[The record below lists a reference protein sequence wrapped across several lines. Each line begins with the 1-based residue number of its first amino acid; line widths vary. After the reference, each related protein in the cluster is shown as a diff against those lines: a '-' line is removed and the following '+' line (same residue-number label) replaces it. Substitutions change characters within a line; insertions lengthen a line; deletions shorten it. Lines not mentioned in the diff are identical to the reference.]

1 MLHKLEI
8 DALRGATKPFALTF
22 EKGKKITILY
32 GENGSGKS
40 TICDALEFLGKGNV
54 GSLDNRGLGKTGS
67 FWHSTGRRPDELSV
81 TLSTSSGKWEG
92 RLVKSKVVVKPD
104 ASYPRTEVLR
114 KNQILS
120 LITSQPKNRYDA
132 ISPFID
138 IASVEQCEA
147 VLRKLLDNET
157 SSRDTASA
165 RIEEN
170 RVAVENFWKE
180 AGTPPP
186 NALDWARVESSKD
199 ISGLEAEIENL
210 DTFVN
215 AMARLVGQKAF
226 LAQRSNEVV
235 PLEATYEA
243 SAKRVEEE
251 EERLSK
257 GSSELVGIL
266 EAAKSYFHD
275 HKTVEECP
283 LCESTEYAATLP
295 AKVDEK
301 LQSVRSLAEAIR
313 LRSQAQKKLEFA
325 KEQTTREA
333 RAFVELAVDFSIRI
347 KTDQLPAN
355 VVVPTGLMDSAAALA
370 ATEVEVANR
379 IAHADELSRLVEQFL
394 ATSKE
399 MLEKQKAERGFLQ
412 TLKRAVETYDT
423 NFDAHKDLDVLIP
436 RLEQA
441 LDEMEKERR
450 EFVDEILGT
459 IATRVGELYE
469 EIHEGEGLSKIS
481 LLLDPKRRA
490 SLDILATFPGTNKA
504 PPGAY
509 FSDSHLDSLGLCIF
523 LALAEMGDAAN
534 TILVLDDVVASADEP
549 HCERIIELLYTVAK
563 NFEHC
568 IFTTHYRPWK
578 EKYRWGWLQ
587 NGQCHFEELLTWQ
600 HAAGIKL
607 GKSLPPIEEL
617 QNVLAA
623 PQPSA
628 QLACASAGVILEAV
642 LDFLTYLYRCKVPRD
657 TRLTLGDLLPSVNRE
672 LRKSLRVER
681 LEKREDGSAI
691 YTEHPL
697 GTLLD
702 ELQKIAQAR
711 NIFGAHFSELAYHLP
726 EADALRFAG
735 TVLTLADHLIDLD
748 SGWPRSDKSGSYWS
762 NSKQTRRLHPLKQP
776 A

>member
-81 TLSTSSGKWEG
+81 TLSTSSGEWEG
-92 RLVKSKVVVKPD
+92 RLVRSKVVVKPN
-104 ASYPRTEVLR
+104 ASHPRTEVLR

-120 LITSQPKNRYDA
+120 LIAGQPKNRYDA

-147 VLRKLLDNET
+147 VLRKLLDHEK

-170 RVAVENFWKE
+170 RVAVENFWTE

-199 ISGLEAEIENL
+199 TSGLEAEIENL
-210 DTFVN
+210 ETFVN
-215 AMARLVGQKAF
+215 AMARLVDQKAS

-243 SAKRVEEE
+243 SAKSVEEE

-275 HKTVEECP
+275 HRDVEACP
-283 LCESTEYAATLP
+283 LCESAEYAATLP

-313 LRSQAQKKLEFA
+313 IRSQAQKKLEFA
-325 KEQTTREA
+325 KEQTTRGA
-333 RAFVELAVDFSIRI
+333 RAFVELAVDFSIRV
-347 KTDQLPAN
+347 KADQLPEN
-355 VVVPTGLMDSAAALA
+355 VVVPMDLKESAAALA
-370 ATEVEVANR
+370 ASEIEVASR
-379 IAHADELSRLVEQFL
+379 IALADELSRSVEQFL
-394 ATSKE
+394 ATLKE
-399 MLEKQKAERGFLQ
+399 VLEKRKAERGFLQ

-441 LDEMEKERR
+441 LEEMEKERR
-450 EFVDEILGT
+450 EFVDEILGK
-459 IATRVGELYE
+459 IAARVGELYE

-490 SLDILATFPGTNKA
+490 SLDILATFPGTKEA

-523 LALAEMGDAAN
+523 LALAELGDAAN
-534 TILVLDDVVASADEP
+534 TILVLDDVIASADEP
-549 HCERIIELLYTVAK
+549 HCERIIELLYTVAN

-587 NGQCHFEELLTWQ
+587 NGQCHFEELLTW
-600 HAAGIKL
+600 HHDAGIKL
-607 GKSLPPIEEL
+607 GKTLPPLEEL
-617 QNVLAA
+617 QGLLAA
-623 PQPSA
+623 PQPSV
-628 QLACASAGVILEAV
+628 QLATASAGVLLEAI
-642 LDFLTYLYRCKVPRD
+642 LKFLVDLYECSVPSKP
-657 TRLTLGDLLPSVNRE
+657 RLTLGDLLPNVKGK
-672 LRKSLRVER
+672 LRSAMRVER
-681 LEKREDGSAI
+681 LEKGEDGSAT
-691 YTEHPL
+691 YKEHSL
-697 GTLLD
+697 GPLLD
-702 ELQKIAQAR
+702 DLQKIAQTR

-726 EADALRFAG
+726 EADALRFAK

>member
-8 DALRGATKPFALTF
+8 DALRGATNPFALTF

-81 TLSTSSGKWEG
+81 TLSTSAGQWVG
-92 RLVKSKVVVKPD
+92 RVVKSKVAVKPD
-104 ASYPRTEVLR
+104 ALHPRTEILR
-114 KNQILS
+114 KNQILA
-120 LITSQPKNRYDA
+120 LITGQPKNRYDA

-147 VLRKLLDNET
+147 VLRKLLDHET
-157 SSRDTASA
+157 NSRDTASA

-180 AGTPPP
+180 AGMPPP
-186 NALDWARVESSKD
+186 NALDWARIESAKD
-199 ISGLEAEIENL
+199 TSALEAEIENL
-210 DTFVN
+210 ETFVN
-215 AMARLVGQKAF
+215 AMTRLVGQKAS

-243 SAKRVEEE
+243 RAKSVEQE
-251 EERLSK
+251 EERLSE

-266 EAAKSYFHD
+266 EAAKTYFHD
-275 HKTVEECP
+275 HREIEACP
-283 LCESTEYAATLP
+283 LCESAEYAATLP
-295 AKVDEK
+295 SKVDEK

-325 KEQTTREA
+325 REQTTRET
-333 RAFVELAVDFSIRI
+333 RAFLQSAVDFSMHV
-347 KTDQLPAN
+347 KANQLPKN
-355 VVVPTGLMDSAAALA
+355 VVVPADLIDSADALA
-370 ATEVEVANR
+370 ANEGELTNR
-379 IAHADELSRLVEQFL
+379 SALADELSRSVEQFL
-394 ATSKE
+394 GTSKE
-399 MLEKQKAERGFLQ
+399 VIEKRKAEKGFLQ

-441 LDEMEKERR
+441 LQEMEKERR
-450 EFVDEILGT
+450 EFVDEILGK
-459 IATRVGELYE
+459 IAARVGELYE
-469 EIHEGEGLSKIS
+469 EIHEGEGLSKIT

-490 SLDILATFPGTNKA
+490 SLDILATFPGTKNA

-549 HCERIIELLYTVAK
+549 HCERIIELLYTVAE

-578 EKYRWGWLQ
+578 EKYRWGWLR

-600 HAAGIKL
+600 HGAGIKL
-607 GKSLPPIEEL
+607 GKSLPPILEL
-617 QNVLAA
+617 RNLLAA

-628 QLACASAGVILEAV
+628 QLACASAGVILERI

-672 LRKSLRVER
+672 LRKSLRIER
-681 LEKREDGSAI
+681 LEKREDGSAN

-697 GTLLD
+697 GALLD

-711 NIFGAHFSELAYHLP
+711 NIFGAHFSELAQHLP
-726 EADALRFAG
+726 EADALHFAG
-735 TVLTLADHLIDLD
+735 TVLTLADHIIDLD
-748 SGWPRSDKSGSYWS
+748 FGWPRSDKSGSYWS